1 MGKRIWL
8 AWSSG
13 KDSALALHALQRD
26 SQWSDYKVC
35 ALLCTITEGY
45 GRVSMHG
52 VRRELV
58 LAQAESIGI
67 PLVEALI
74 PVKCTNEQYEEVMRT
89 KLEMALGDGIVG
101 VAFGDIHL
109 ADVREYRERQ
119 MASVGMVPIF
129 PLWGM
134 KPSEVAL
141 KFLSLGFRAVV
152 VCVDSKQLDPALCGR
167 EYNESFL
174 GELPNSVDPCGENGE
189 FHTFVYDGPIFSKP
203 IAVQRGEIVMRDER
217 FAFCDLTLGRW

>member
-1 MGKRIWL
+1 MGERIWL

-13 KDSALALHALQRD
+13 KDSALTLHIIQQD
-26 SQWSDYKVC
+26 SRWSHFEVC
-35 ALLCTITEGY
+35 ALLCTITEDY

-67 PLVEALI
+67 PLAEVLI
-74 PVKCTNEQYEEVMRT
+74 PAKCTNDAYEEAMRT
-89 KLEMALGDGIVG
+89 ALEAAARDGIVG

-109 ADVREYRERQ
+109 SDVREYRERQ
-119 MASVGMVPIF
+119 MARVGMTPVF

-141 KFLSLGFRAVV
+141 KFLSLGFKAVV

-167 EYNESFL
+167 EYDESFL
-174 GELPNSVDPCGENGE
+174 SELPELVDPCGENGE
-189 FHTFVYDGPIFSKP
+189 FHTFVYDGPTFTKP
-203 IAVQRGEIVMRDER
+203 IEIQRGKVIMRDER
-217 FAFCDLTLGRW
+217 FAFCDLTLGR